1 LAKGVKCRYGRLVF
15 TLGYDSGHT
24 LLVQESDSG
33 LYQEGSIF
41 RGHLGALAEKVPF
54 LLMFGGK
61 QGKVHGALGGQKQVI
76 LGWSGKWLF
85 WYLPLRYSRRV

>member
-1 LAKGVKCRYGRLVF
+1 MKGPDFLRTCWNREVVGQGAKCRYRRLVF

-24 LLVQESDSG
+24 LFGWKSDSG

-41 RGHLGALAEKVPF
+41 RGHLEAMAEKVPF

-61 QGKVHGALGGQKQVI
+61 QGKVYGALEG
-76 LGWSGKWLF
+76 
-85 WYLPLRYSRRV
+85 

>member
-1 LAKGVKCRYGRLVF
+1 VKCRFGRLVF

-24 LLVQESDSG
+24 LSGQESDSG

-41 RGHLGALAEKVPF
+41 RGHLEALAEKVPF

-61 QGKVHGALGGQKQVI
+61 QGKVDGALEGSKH
-76 LGWSGKWLF
+76 LK
-85 WYLPLRYSRRV
+85 RRW